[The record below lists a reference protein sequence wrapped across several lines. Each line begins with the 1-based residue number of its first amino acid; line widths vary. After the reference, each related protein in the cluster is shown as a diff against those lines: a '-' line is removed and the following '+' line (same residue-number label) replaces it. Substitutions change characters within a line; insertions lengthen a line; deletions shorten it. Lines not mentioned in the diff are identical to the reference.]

1 MTGRGQSR
9 DQALIDKLAAWMS
22 EAAPDAETAR
32 TNGHTNGST
41 AARPYMGS
49 AASAGTDE
57 AIIEKCRAAKNA
69 AKFSD
74 LFDHGDAHAHHG
86 GDASDADYALLGILK
101 LWTQDPNQ
109 LERLMR
115 RSRLARP
122 KWDEKR
128 VGRSWLRYSIDNAL
142 KDVGEVYDW
151 SKEAGSSRSRPIK
164 KSAGDAGDAS
174 GLADLSYIGKS
185 AKSTDEEPAPQLQ
198 LVRFAGRPAPAARE
212 FVIPGL
218 IPRYHPTT
226 LYGWGGTAK
235 SLIAALLAMS
245 VAGGRKKFFDRAIAV
260 HGPVLY
266 LDFELDADEQH
277 RRVTQL
283 AAGLGIPVPEDLLYV
298 SALGVRTHEAISFAL
313 EVCEE
318 HRAVLAVLDSL
329 GPAMVGDM
337 AAAKDVIEFH
347 NRYIAP
353 FRNAGVTPL
362 LIDHQAR
369 QQSGEGY
376 QSKGAFGSAY
386 KEHLSRSL
394 IQVEAGDR
402 SSAAEQGTLNVR
414 LRHKKTNFGA
424 LCDPFDVTF
433 AFAGEE
439 ISASVVEL
447 TPADRAREATLNA
460 RDRVLA
466 ALEDGSAY
474 PDDLVDS
481 TGLARS
487 TIKNEINKLKKAGR
501 VEKTGEV
508 RGQME
513 EIRLAD
519 SRTRPIKE
527 KSTKSTSREPART
540 VAGLFANPPDWLL
553 TQLELYRGH
562 PERHVKPL
570 CSAVAAVVL
579 GDGTR
584 GGEVREEVEEE
595 LANRER
601 WAKRFLASTPSGER
615 VDRLEGE

>member
-1 MTGRGQSR
+1 MSERSR
-9 DQALIDKLAAWMS
+9 DQDLIDKLAAWMRP
-22 EAAPDAETAR
+22 PDPETAR
-32 TNGHTNGST
+32 TNGHTNGG
-41 AARPYMGS
+41 P
-49 AASAGTDE
+49 AASPYIATDE
-57 AIIEKCRAAKNA
+57 AVIEKCRAARNA

-74 LFDHGDAHAHHG
+74 LYDHGDVHAHHG
-86 GDASDADYALLGILK
+86 GDESSADLALVGMLAF
-101 LWTQDPNQ
+101 WTQDKAQ
-109 LERLMR
+109 LERLVSSSALGR
-115 RSRLARP
+115 REKWQRRDDYRKRTISKALA
-122 KWDEKR
+122 
-128 VGRSWLRYSIDNAL
+128 GASL
-142 KDVGEVYDW
+142 GEVYDW
-151 SKEAGSSRSRPIK
+151 SGEADSSRCRPMK
-164 KSAGDAGDAS
+164 KSSGEAS
-174 GLADLSYIGKS
+174 ARGLADLSYIGKS
-185 AKSTDEEPAPQLQ
+185 AKSAREPGNPDPQLQ
-198 LVRFAGRPAPAARE
+198 LVRFAGRPAPKARE
-212 FVIPGL
+212 FVIPDL
-218 IPRYHPTT
+218 LPRYHPTT

-235 SLIAALLAMS
+235 SLIAARLAMS
-245 VAGGRKKFFDRAIAV
+245 VAGGREKFFEREIAV
-260 HGPVLY
+260 HGPALY

-283 AAGLGIPVPEDLLYV
+283 AAGLGTPVPEDLLYI

-313 EVCEE
+313 EVCEKHE
-318 HRAVLAVLDSL
+318 VVLAVLDSL

-353 FRNAGVTPL
+353 FREAGVTPL

-433 AFAGEE
+433 AFSDEE

-447 TPADRAREATLNA
+447 TSADRAREATLNA

-466 ALEDGSAY
+466 ALEDGAAY

-501 VEKTGEV
+501 VETTGEV

-527 KSTKSTSREPART
+527 KSTKSTTGEPART
-540 VAGLFANPPDWLL
+540 VAGFFATPPDWLRK
-553 TQLELYRGH
+553 QLEVYWQH
-562 PERHVKPL
+562 PERHIKPL
-570 CSAVAAVVL
+570 CSAVAAAVL
-579 GDGTR
+579 GDATR

-595 LANRER
+595 LAKWER
-601 WAKRFLASTPSGER
+601 
-615 VDRLEGE
+615 